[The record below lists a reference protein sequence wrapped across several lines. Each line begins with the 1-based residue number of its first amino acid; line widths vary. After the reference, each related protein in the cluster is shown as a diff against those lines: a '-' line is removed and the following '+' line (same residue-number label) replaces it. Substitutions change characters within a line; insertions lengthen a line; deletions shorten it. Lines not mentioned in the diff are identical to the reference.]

1 MSLPLLKR
9 AAISAA
15 VLLALT
21 PCLLSQTAGKTDD
34 LAARR
39 QALDKLLDEQWQY
52 TLRESPELAT
62 MIGDL
67 RYNDK
72 WSDFS
77 LAEQEKQR
85 KDSEAFLKRFEAVDT
100 TGFPEQEKLNKDLMV
115 RNLKEGLEA
124 IRLKLYL
131 MPEDQFGGAHLELAQ
146 FVSLMP
152 FDTTK
157 EYEDYLTRL
166 NNVPNIT
173 DQLIEVLKQGR
184 ADGMMPPK
192 FLLEKVVTQI
202 QGIDTPAG
210 EASVFGNPVKKFP
223 AAIPAADQKRLHDAI
238 VTAIDTKVRP
248 AYVKLGDYIAKDY
261 APYGRTE
268 PGIWSLPNG
277 DALYRYDVEQQTT
290 TAMDPEAIHQLGLK
304 EVARIHDAMLVIAK
318 QQGYPDRK
326 SYQAFLKTDP
336 KLIPTSR
343 EDILNTYRGYI
354 AGMQPELPKLFGLL
368 PKKNIEVRPM
378 QEYREKEAAAAEYQ
392 PGTPDGSRPGAV
404 YVNTGD
410 FAHRSKMSMEAT
422 SYHEGI
428 PGHHMQIS
436 IAQTLPGLPP
446 FRQQGGYTAY
456 VEGWALYAEHLGK
469 DIGFYKNPES
479 DYGRLSAELLRAC
492 RLVLDTGVHYK
503 HWTREQMVAYFR
515 ENSLEDEPDVQAET
529 DRYIAMPAQALA
541 YKLGQLKIL
550 ELRDRAQKELGDK
563 YDIRAFHDEIINGGA
578 LPLDVMDTRVTAWI
592 AAVKAGTAP
601 AHPQ

>member
-1 MSLPLLKR
+1 MFLKR
-9 AAISAA
+9 GTVCAA
-15 VLLALT
+15 VLMALT
-21 PCLLSQTAGKTDD
+21 PCVFGQAAGGGGD

-39 QALDKLLDEQWQY
+39 AALNKLLDEQWQY
-52 TLRESPELAT
+52 TLREAPELAT
-62 MIGDL
+62 IIGDL

-72 WSDFS
+72 WSDQS
-77 LAEQEKQR
+77 LAHQAQQD
-85 KDSEAFLKRFEAVDT
+85 KDSAVFLKRFEAVDT
-100 TGFPEQEKLNKDLMV
+100 TGFPEQEVLNQQLMV
-115 RNLKEGLEA
+115 RNLKEGIEGNS
-124 IRLKLYL
+124 LKLNL
-131 MPEDQFGGAHLELAQ
+131 MPEDQFGGAHLQLAQ

-166 NNVPNIT
+166 HGVPLVL
-173 DQLIEVLKQGR
+173 DRLIEVLQQGR
-184 ADGMMPPK
+184 REKMMPPK

-202 QGIDTPAG
+202 QSIDAPAG
-210 EASVFGNPVKKFP
+210 EASVFGMPAAKFP
-223 AAIPAADQKRLHDAI
+223 AAVAAADQKRLHDAI
-238 VTAIDTKVRP
+238 VKAVDTEVRP
-248 AYVKLGDYIAKDY
+248 AFVKLGEYIAKDY
-261 APYGRTE
+261 APYGRSE
-268 PGIWSLPNG
+268 PGMWSLPNG
-277 DALYRYDVEQQTT
+277 DALYRFTVEQQTT
-290 TAMDPEAIHQLGLK
+290 TRMDPEQIHELGLK
-304 EVARIHDAMLVIAK
+304 EVVRIHEAMLAIAK
-318 QQGYPDRK
+318 QQGYADRK
-326 SYQAFLKTDP
+326 SYDAFLKTDP
-336 KLIPTSR
+336 KLIPASR

-368 PKKNIEVRPM
+368 PKSNVEVRAT
-378 QEYREKEAAAAEYQ
+378 QEYREKEASAAEYVQ
-392 PGTPDGSRPGAV
+392 GTPDGSRPGAV

-410 FAHRSKMSMEAT
+410 FAHRSKMTMEAT
-422 SYHEGI
+422 SYHEAI

-456 VEGWALYAEHLGK
+456 MEGWALYSEQLGK

-550 ELRDRAQKELGDK
+550 ELRARAQKELGAK
-563 YDIRAFHDEIINGGA
+563 YDIRAFHDKVLDGGA
-578 LPLDVMDTRVTAWI
+578 LPLDVLDARVTAWI
-592 AAVKAGTAP
+592 ATVKAA
-601 AHPQ
+601 Q